1 MAPNLGQPITAQNL
15 YNPRFSLSNLTNN
28 RRQEQTPP
36 SQPRIAGIQAQPVQQ
51 PRTPVLRPNLVNET
65 TAGYNCP
72 PHLYVLK
79 DKVCPFREVGDGCPY
94 RTHAQNNLTKHVHR
108 LHDPD
113 YRKDKKRAKRS
124 HQSGGPGGGPGPS
137 EPGAQSNR
145 NQNVIHEA
153 PSISDPPNSNRNQNL
168 IRETQSVRDAQ
179 TQTMGPA
186 TDNIDVNEGNNGV
199 YMPIP
204 ANEQTPSLN
213 NNNVSL
219 SFANEV
225 THGPRTPPP
234 TENNGSFS
242 RDFSQPTATSTPKQ
256 STGQPPEGP
265 ISIQLIENFTMIV
278 NGPSKAGKTF
288 FVATLLHNLK
298 SFCEKPPSVVVWVYA
313 NAKNIH
319 DSLKKKLVTQLID
332 VSDIIDN
339 SQADIQKLLI
349 NSIKQKS
356 TKADTHSL
364 LIFDDCQLKPTIVKT
379 IASLFNGAGRH
390 NNISLI
396 YICQQLYDKEDQ
408 KRISSSANYLTIFP
422 NPRYTNEAVPLNTQL
437 FGKGNSGIIS
447 AMLDVL
453 VECEYLF
460 INLTNHHSRKRLVLC
475 DIFSRDHIIKAFVP
489 F

>member
-15 YNPRFSLSNLTNN
+15 YDPRFSLSNPTND

-36 SQPRIAGIQAQPVQQ
+36 SQPRIAGIQARPVQQ

-124 HQSGGPGGGPGPS
+124 QQSGGPSGGPGPS
-137 EPGAQSNR
+137 EPGAQSDR

-153 PSISDPPNSNRNQNL
+153 PSISDQSNSNRNQNL

-179 TQTMGPA
+179 TQTMGPT
-186 TDNIDVNEGNNGV
+186 TDNIDVSEGSNNA
-199 YMPIP
+199 YKPIP
-204 ANEQTPSLN
+204 ANEQTPSRN
-213 NNNVSL
+213 NTNV

-225 THGPRTPPP
+225 TPSGSRTPPP
-234 TENNGSFS
+234 TENNGSFGE
-242 RDFSQPTATSTPKQ
+242 DFSPPTATSTPKQ
-256 STGQPPEGP
+256 STGQAPEGP

-298 SFCEKPPSVVVWVYA
+298 SFCEKPPTVVVWVFA
-313 NAKNIH
+313 NAQDIH
-319 DSLKKKLVTQLID
+319 DSIKKLVTQFINVD
-332 VSDIIDN
+332 DIIDN
-339 SQADIQKLLI
+339 SETDIQKLLL
-349 NSIKQKS
+349 NSVKQKLS
-356 TKADTHSL
+356 KTDTHSL

-447 AMLDVL
+447 AMLEAL

-475 DIFSRDHIIKAFVP
+475 DIFSKDHIIKAFVP